1 MVPLLAM
8 EVINM
13 CVTMNTFYTAE
24 NNEDKNNLSPTNPLL
39 KEIHAISS
47 VLKSKTA
54 WIATDTI
61 RECRQMMGGH
71 GYSAYSKMAALYSNN
86 DVNNTWEGENNV
98 LIQQTTKYVLEN
110 YQKVMQGKEIKS
122 PLLKFFANVLGILL
136 SLLKEINF
144 K

>member
-1 MVPLLAM
+1 
-8 EVINM
+8 M

-39 KEIHAISS
+39 KEIHAASS

-122 PLLKFFANVLGILL
+122 PLLKFFANPPEGD
-136 SLLKEINF
+136 KF
-144 K
+144 